1 MPSIEVKATPLEIA
15 STNEFKI
22 GTQVSTWGYP
32 GGYFGLFPMLSVGY
46 LAGIDA
52 FQAKSGKIIKQ
63 WVVNAAFNGGNSGG
77 PLIHIESGKVF
88 GVVSS
93 KLAPIS
99 QEAAQILE
107 ALEKNSGTGIMYSGT
122 TADGKPARWTEGQ
135 LVGRVLTELRRRV
148 QLVIGKAVLRED
160 LYHSSQ

>member
-77 PLIHIESGKVF
+77 PLIHIESGMCRA
-88 GVVSS
+88 SS
-93 KLAPIS
+93 RRSRKKPRRFLKLSKKTPAPGSCI
-99 QEAAQILE
+99 QAQQR
-107 ALEKNSGTGIMYSGT
+107 TGNPL
-122 TADGKPARWTEGQ
+122 DGQR
-135 LVGRVLTELRRRV
+135 
-148 QLVIGKAVLRED
+148 D
-160 LYHSSQ
+160 S

>member
-1 MPSIEVKATPLEIA
+1 M
-15 STNEFKI
+15 
-22 GTQVSTWGYP
+22 
-32 GGYFGLFPMLSVGY
+32 
-46 LAGIDA
+46 
-52 FQAKSGKIIKQ
+52 
-63 WVVNAAFNGGNSGG
+63 
-77 PLIHIESGKVF
+77 
-88 GVVSS
+88 SS

-122 TADGKPARWTEGQ
+122 TADGKPVRWTEGQ

-160 LYHSSQ
+160 LVDFLKANKVEP

>member
-52 FQAKSGKIIKQ
+52 FQAQARSSSSGSSMPHSM
-63 WVVNAAFNGGNSGG
+63 VVTQAA
-77 PLIHIESGKVF
+77 
-88 GVVSS
+88 
-93 KLAPIS
+93 
-99 QEAAQILE
+99 
-107 ALEKNSGTGIMYSGT
+107 
-122 TADGKPARWTEGQ
+122 R
-135 LVGRVLTELRRRV
+135 
-148 QLVIGKAVLRED
+148 
-160 LYHSSQ
+160 